1 MSKAANMLKMLMLLR
16 VRDKMKIE
24 QLSDKLEV
32 KPRQVRKYKDEL
44 EQVGVHIGSERGR
57 YGGYFIERDNNI
69 LNLGID
75 EQEYSI
81 LKNAETIL
89 KQNNFMFSDEYQ
101 LVLDKINSNLKQ
113 QETSK
118 NISELVLQSSP
129 NINQKE
135 EKDKYEMMQ
144 EAIVSEQKLEM
155 DYFSLSSG
163 LNKRILRPYAIYI
176 YQGFWYVMGH
186 CELRDEIRQFKLTRI
201 KEFKILDESFEKPKD
216 FSLSNYLENTVGI
229 IYDQEQFNVKLEID
243 FPMSIKVSERVWV
256 DNQKIS
262 FREDNSIIFEAEMTG
277 LDDLV
282 NWVLS
287 MGSAVKVIEPE
298 KLKERVNEEAAKILE
313 NN

>member
-1 MSKAANMLKMLMLLR
+1 MSKAANMLRMLMLLR
-16 VRDKMKIE
+16 ARDKMKIE

-144 EAIVSEQKLEM
+144 EAIISEQKLEM

-298 KLKERVNEEAAKILE
+298 KLKERVNEQAAKILE
-313 NN
+313 KN

>member
-1 MSKAANMLKMLMLLR
+1 MSKAANMLRMLMLLR
-16 VRDKMKIE
+16 ARDKMKIE

-313 NN
+313 KN